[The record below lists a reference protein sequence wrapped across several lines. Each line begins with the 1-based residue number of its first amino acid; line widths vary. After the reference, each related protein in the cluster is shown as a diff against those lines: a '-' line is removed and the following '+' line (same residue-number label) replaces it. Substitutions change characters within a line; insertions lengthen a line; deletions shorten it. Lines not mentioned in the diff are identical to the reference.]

1 MPMYTTRCDVCGRT
15 QTIFRHVA
23 KRDENLPECSSCLL
37 LSDPP
42 QRVIMHRIVEAPA
55 VQADIPGY
63 QSPIDGS
70 WIEGRRARNEDLRRN
85 NCRPWEGIATER
97 SEANKRLAEADSVFE
112 TAIEK
117 GIAETYNSMSAES
130 QRALQQ
136 L

>member
-1 MPMYTTRCDVCGRT
+1 MPLYTFECPLCGHREAHFRKVAERDLDKPLCPAMCDG
-15 QTIFRHVA
+15 
-23 KRDENLPECSSCLL
+23 DEQE
-37 LSDPP
+37 D
-42 QRVIMHRIVEAPA
+42 RVTMHRIVEAPA
-55 VQADIPGY
+55 VQADLPGY

-97 SEANKRLAEADSVFE
+97 AEATKRAAEADAQFE
-112 TAIEK
+112 KAIEK
-117 GIAETYNSMSAES
+117 GIAETYNGMSAES